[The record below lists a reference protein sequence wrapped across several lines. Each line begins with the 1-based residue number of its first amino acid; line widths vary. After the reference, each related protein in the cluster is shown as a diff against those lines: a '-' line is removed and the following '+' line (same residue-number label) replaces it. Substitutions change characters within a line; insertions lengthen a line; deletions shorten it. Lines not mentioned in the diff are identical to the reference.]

1 MARGRKQGPP
11 LTHLQVYVTT
21 DLTNKVDLL
30 LMDPARK
37 RVKYG
42 ARSALISQLLQEW
55 VDNVEKKGR
64 INGTDH
70 ASN

>member
-1 MARGRKQGPP
+1 M
-11 LTHLQVYVTT
+11 TT